1 MNKNSMND
9 LIGNLMSSQYLHK
22 NWRRYAIVLAII
34 IMLAGLLFSRFL
46 LSTGMIIFILLSI
59 IHKNLKTQIRDFF
72 SSPVLWSMSFLF
84 LIPLISGIW
93 SDDFSKWQQIIIIKL
108 PLLLMS
114 ICFAGETKLLNK
126 DWEKIAFAFVI
137 LIIIG
142 GVWSMFQYIMDASS
156 VHAGYLRSGTIMT
169 PLENDHVRFSL
180 LVTLAIITSSFLLIK
195 GKKYFS
201 KSVIAFLLFSIIAL
215 TIYLHILAVRTGL
228 FCFYASV
235 LIFFIWLLWK
245 QKRSSIFLFLLL
257 ILLLPVVAYFVFPTF
272 KNRISYIRYDLS
284 FVKKNIYQRGSND
297 GTRIISI
304 KAGWN
309 IQNQNPLTG
318 IGFGDIENETNKWYQ
333 DHFPQMI
340 EDDKKLPSSEWM
352 MYGAGSGWPGFILF
366 SAIILLPLFISPL
379 RKNIVWL
386 IINVSIAISYLF
398 DIGLEVQFG
407 VFVHTFTLLWWY
419 KWLPAQSNEIWLK

>member
-1 MNKNSMND
+1 MND